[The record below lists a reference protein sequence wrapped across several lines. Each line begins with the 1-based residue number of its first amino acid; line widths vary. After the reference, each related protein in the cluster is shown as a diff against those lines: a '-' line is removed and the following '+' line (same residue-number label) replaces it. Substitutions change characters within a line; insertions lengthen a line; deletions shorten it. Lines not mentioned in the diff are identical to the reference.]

1 MIKLTSDSAKQNRF
15 LKFGIALLFFAT
27 TVLSLGYGV
36 ITVPPAELLEIIRDI
51 ISGTVTNDDIYYDLI
66 AYLRIPNLALAFLI
80 GCGLAVC
87 GTVMQAVMRN
97 ELADPFLMGI
107 SSGAGLGAVL
117 SIALGLEASGVGLFA
132 ALGAFG
138 ASVLV
143 LLIVT
148 IFGKGDTLMFL
159 LSGFAVNAACS
170 SFMNVLITSL
180 SDPRRTRSVQFWLMG
195 SLMNNDWTSVG
206 ILFVIILAGT
216 LFFASQYRILD
227 LMVMG
232 DELSVTLGRNL
243 ALWRKVYV
251 LVTAVML
258 GAIVYMAGM
267 IGFVGLLTPHFI
279 RWFVGAGHIRLIPL
293 CALGGGCF
301 LVWADVIGRNA
312 IPGVAF
318 PIGVTASLAGA
329 PLFLWMLLKGRWAG
343 HHD

>member
-1 MIKLTSDSAKQNRF
+1 MIRLTSDSAKQNRF
-15 LKFGIALLFFAT
+15 LKYGIALLFFAA
-27 TVLSLGYGV
+27 TVASLGYGV
-36 ITVPPAELLEIIRDI
+36 ITVPPAELLEIIRNI
-51 ISGTVTNDDIYYDLI
+51 ITGTVTNNSMYYDLI
-66 AYLRIPNLALAFLI
+66 AYLRLPNLALAFLI

-87 GTVMQAVMRN
+87 GAVMQAVMRN

-117 SIALGLEASGVGLFA
+117 SIALGLESAGVGLFA

-195 SLMNNDWTSVG
+195 SLMNNDWNSVG
-206 ILFVIILAGT
+206 ILFVIILAGS

-243 ALWRKVYV
+243 ALWRKVYI
-251 LVTAVML
+251 LVTAVMV

-267 IGFVGLLTPHFI
+267 IGFVGLLAPHFVRLI
-279 RWFVGAGHIRLIPL
+279 VGAAHIRLIPL
-293 CALGGGCF
+293 CALGGRLLSCLGRRDWKNRNPGGGF
-301 LVWADVIGRNA
+301 SHWRYGIAGRGPNIFMDVAER
-312 IPGVAF
+312 
-318 PIGVTASLAGA
+318 
-329 PLFLWMLLKGRWAG
+329 
-343 HHD
+343 